1 MTQQD
6 PSTDQLK
13 QSVVE
18 SFMAI
23 IGAPDDLD
31 TARAADDVVSALDA
45 RLITEAAEAACA

>member
-6 PSTDQLK
+6 PSTDTLK

-23 IGAPDDLD
+23 IGAPDDLE
-31 TARAADDVVSALDA
+31 TARAADEAVRALDA
-45 RLITEAAEAACA
+45 RLLTEAAAG